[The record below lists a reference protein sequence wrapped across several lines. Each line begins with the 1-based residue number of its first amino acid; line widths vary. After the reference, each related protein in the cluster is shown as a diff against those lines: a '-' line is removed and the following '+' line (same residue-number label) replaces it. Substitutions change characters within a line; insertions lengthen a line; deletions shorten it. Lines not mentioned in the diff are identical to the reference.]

1 MLLLL
6 ALCAALLAPAAQGAE
21 RFSDV
26 PAGSWYAETVSAM
39 ADRGWLS
46 GYPDGTFQ
54 PGRTI
59 SAAEFVSVAVQCA
72 GLTPKGD
79 AAGHWAAGS
88 LQAALEAGWYDWDEI
103 PPTGEKHDQPISR
116 QLAVKILMRAL
127 LPEVR
132 GTYQEQAGKIRD
144 LSELNGRYY
153 DGVFAAYAAGVTAA
167 MLSVP
172 GVINVTGLTING
184 GAGDLELREDGLLQQ
199 VPVLGEVNVNA

>member
-1 MLLLL
+1 MGRWGSVLLLL

-26 PAGSWYAETVSAM
+26 PAGSWYADTVSAM

-79 AAGHWAAGS
+79 AGPRAVSKRRWRPAGMIGTRFPPPGKSTISPSPGS
-88 LQAALEAGWYDWDEI
+88 W
-103 PPTGEKHDQPISR
+103 R
-116 QLAVKILMRAL
+116 
-127 LPEVR
+127 
-132 GTYQEQAGKIRD
+132 
-144 LSELNGRYY
+144 
-153 DGVFAAYAAGVTAA
+153 
-167 MLSVP
+167 
-172 GVINVTGLTING
+172 
-184 GAGDLELREDGLLQQ
+184 
-199 VPVLGEVNVNA
+199 